1 MPRKVTIYTID
12 IRTAGAGVAA
22 ADDDDDG
29 CHYGLLVLVAT
40 EQG

>member
-22 ADDDDDG
+22 ADDG

>member
-22 ADDDDDG
+22 ADDDDG